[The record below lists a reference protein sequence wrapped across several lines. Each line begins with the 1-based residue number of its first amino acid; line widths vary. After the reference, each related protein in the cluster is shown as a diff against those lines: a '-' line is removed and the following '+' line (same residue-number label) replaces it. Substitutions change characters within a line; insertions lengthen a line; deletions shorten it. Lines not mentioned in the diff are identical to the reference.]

1 MDGYLYGDARRHI
14 FDSLKALK
22 VKDRGGGEHWGWI
35 DISNLTYGSSRLNI
49 LR

>member
-22 VKDRGGGEHWGWI
+22 VKDIEAEESIEDGLIYR
-35 DISNLTYGSSRLNI
+35 ISPMGRLDSI
-49 LR
+49 S